1 MEMNHLLTALPIA
14 GVLLLIIVC
23 SLGALRQLLFVCA
36 PNEILIFSG
45 IDRTNEHGE
54 RVGYRVL
61 HGGRAFG
68 YLYWKRSTEWICA
81 SFRSQ

>member
-1 MEMNHLLTALPIA
+1 MEMNHLFTALPIA

-54 RVGYRVL
+54 ELVIEFFMEVAR
-61 HGGRAFG
+61 FG
-68 YLYWKRSTEWICA
+68 YLY
-81 SFRSQ
+81 